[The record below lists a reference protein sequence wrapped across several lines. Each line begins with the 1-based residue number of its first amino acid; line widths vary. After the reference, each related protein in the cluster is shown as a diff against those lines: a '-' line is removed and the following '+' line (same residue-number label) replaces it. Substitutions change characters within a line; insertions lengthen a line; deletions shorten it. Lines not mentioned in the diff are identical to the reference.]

1 MPLALSDDSSHIKS
15 ETSAVDVIVLENS
28 SNNMDKEQPTTSA
41 NTAQAKDQDHN
52 PQLDSPMRGPTLSTS
67 TSSFEALAHAHDP
80 NLTKLATK
88 MFQKTE
94 EYITHELN
102 APLEDY
108 KLLEEMNKA
117 TIAKYKDMRQI
128 AENLNVSTNELC
140 VKFQQLAPLMQQI
153 DEISDTVDK
162 LEAAAYKL
170 DAYSIA
176 LENRVKC
183 VLQRKSSHHVG

>member
-1 MPLALSDDSSHIKS
+1 H
-15 ETSAVDVIVLENS
+15 
-28 SNNMDKEQPTTSA
+28 EQPTTSA
-41 NTAQAKDQDHN
+41 KAGQAAD
-52 PQLDSPMRGPTLSTS
+52 PDSPMHGPTLSTS
-67 TSSFEALAHAHDP
+67 TSSFEALAQRYDP
-80 NLTKLATK
+80 NLSRMAIN

-94 EYITHELN
+94 EYLQHELN

-128 AENLNVSTNELC
+128 AENLNVSTNDLC
-140 VKFQQLAPLMQQI
+140 DKFQQLAPLMQQI

-183 VLQRKSSHHVG
+183 VLQRKSSPHAGQ

>member
-1 MPLALSDDSSHIKS
+1 MDAEKPSTSGAPAASQDQSAL
-15 ETSAVDVIVLENS
+15 
-28 SNNMDKEQPTTSA
+28 Q
-41 NTAQAKDQDHN
+41 
-52 PQLDSPMRGPTLSTS
+52 DSPQHGTTLSS
-67 TSSFEALAHAHDP
+67 ASSFEALTRHDP
-80 NLTKLATK
+80 NLSRLATK

-94 EYITHELN
+94 DYITHELN

-108 KLLEEMNKA
+108 KLLEDMNRA

-128 AENLNVSTNELC
+128 AENLNASTSELSL
-140 VKFQQLAPLMQQI
+140 KFQELAPLMQQI
-153 DEISDTVDK
+153 DVISDTVDK

-183 VLQRKSSHHVG
+183 VLQRKSGGQAPQ

>member
-1 MPLALSDDSSHIKS
+1 M
-15 ETSAVDVIVLENS
+15 E
-28 SNNMDKEQPTTSA
+28 KEQPTTSA
-41 NTAQAKDQDHN
+41 NAAQAKDQDHN
-52 PQLDSPMRGPTLSTS
+52 PLLDSPMRGPTLSTS

-80 NLTKLATK
+80 NLSKLATK

-140 VKFQQLAPLMQQI
+140 GKFQQLAPLMQQI

-183 VLQRKSSHHVG
+183 VLQRKSSQHAGQ

>member
-1 MPLALSDDSSHIKS
+1 MDTEKPS
-15 ETSAVDVIVLENS
+15 TSAAAAAACAPIV
-28 SNNMDKEQPTTSA
+28 Q
-41 NTAQAKDQDHN
+41 DQN
-52 PQLDSPMRGPTLSTS
+52 PPLLDSPLHGPTLSS
-67 TSSFEALAHAHDP
+67 SSSFEALARHDDP
-80 NLTKLATK
+80 NLRRLATQ

-94 EYITHELN
+94 EYITNELN

-108 KLLEEMNKA
+108 RLLEEMNKA

-128 AENLNVSTNELC
+128 AENLNASTSDLSL
-140 VKFQQLAPLMQQI
+140 KFQQLAPLMQQI

-183 VLQRKSSHHVG
+183 VLQRKAGTGTHATQ

>member
-1 MPLALSDDSSHIKS
+1 MDTEKPP
-15 ETSAVDVIVLENS
+15 TSVASAIAQDQNVL
-28 SNNMDKEQPTTSA
+28 
-41 NTAQAKDQDHN
+41 
-52 PQLDSPMRGPTLSTS
+52 LDSPQHGPTLSS
-67 TSSFEALAHAHDP
+67 ASSFEALTRHDP
-80 NLTKLATK
+80 NLSRLATK

-94 EYITHELN
+94 DYITHELN

-128 AENLNVSTNELC
+128 AENLNVSTSELSL
-140 VKFQQLAPLMQQI
+140 KFQQLAPLMQQI

-183 VLQRKSSHHVG
+183 VLQRKSGGQVAQ

>member
-1 MPLALSDDSSHIKS
+1 MDTEKPS
-15 ETSAVDVIVLENS
+15 TSAAAA
-28 SNNMDKEQPTTSA
+28 SA
-41 NTAQAKDQDHN
+41 APIMQEPN
-52 PQLDSPMRGPTLSTS
+52 PLLDSPLHGPTLSS
-67 TSSFEALAHAHDP
+67 SSSFEALARHDP
-80 NLTKLATK
+80 NLSRLATH

-108 KLLEEMNKA
+108 RLLEEMNKA

-128 AENLNVSTNELC
+128 AENLNVSTSELSL
-140 VKFQQLAPLMQQI
+140 KFQQLAPLMQQI

-183 VLQRKSSHHVG
+183 VLQRKAGTNVAQ